1 MKKIVLVLA
10 MVAVVGA
17 VCAQGLSL
25 GIKGGANM
33 SNLYGKEVKDTK
45 MKLGFNVG
53 VAADYEFES
62 NVAIQSGLYFTT
74 KGAKLSST
82 NIDQKVGDIKLS
94 GTVDKTA
101 NAMYLQVPLHLAY
114 KIDVTPGARV
124 VLHAGPY
131 AAYGV
136 GGKISGKSTV
146 KVSGNVTADQKAAV
160 DAALKQINAST
171 TSSVNTFDKK
181 MGYKPFDAGVGI
193 GVGAEFGSLLVDLGW
208 DMGLLNISRNKD
220 VNVKNQNAYLALGF
234 KF

>member
-146 KVSGNVTADQKAAV
+146 KVSGNVPADQKAAV

-171 TSSVNTFDKK
+171 TTSVNTFDKK

-220 VNVKNQNAYLALGF
+220 VNVKNQNAHLAVGF

>member
-146 KVSGNVTADQKAAV
+146 KVSGNVPADQKAAV

-171 TSSVNTFDKK
+171 NSVNTFDKK

-220 VNVKNQNAYLALGF
+220 VNVKNQNAHLAVGF

>member
-171 TSSVNTFDKK
+171 TTSVNTFDKK

-220 VNVKNQNAYLALGF
+220 VNVKNQNAHLAVGF

>member
-1 MKKIVLVLA
+1 MKKIVLALA
-10 MVAVVGA
+10 MVAMVGA
-17 VCAQGLSL
+17 VSAQGLSL

-101 NAMYLQVPLHLAY
+101 NAMYLQIPLHLAY

-146 KVSGNVTADQKAAV
+146 KVSGNVPADQKAAV

-171 TSSVNTFDKK
+171 NSVNTFDKK

-220 VNVKNQNAYLALGF
+220 VNVKNQNAHLAVGF

>member
-53 VAADYEFES
+53 IAADYEFES

-101 NAMYLQVPLHLAY
+101 NAMYLQIPLHLAY

-146 KVSGNVTADQKAAV
+146 KVSGNVPADQKAAV

-171 TSSVNTFDKK
+171 NSVNTFDKK

-193 GVGAEFGSLLVDLGW
+193 GVGAEFGSFLVDLGW
-208 DMGLLNISRNKD
+208 NMGLLNISRNKE
-220 VNVKNQNAYLALGF
+220 VNVKSQNAHLAVGF